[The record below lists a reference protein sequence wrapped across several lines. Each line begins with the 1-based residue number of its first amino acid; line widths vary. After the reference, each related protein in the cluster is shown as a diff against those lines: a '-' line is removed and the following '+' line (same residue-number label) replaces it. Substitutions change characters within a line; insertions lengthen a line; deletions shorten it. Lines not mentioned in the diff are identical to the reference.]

1 MIDVPWIFVKCFCP
15 GHSTEIVKNRT
26 DEEGGRA
33 RLSVS
38 AKPGHSKNGI
48 GIRFFSRLPFSMGSD
63 TRVSRGPARRGG
75 YSDGLFHRNHG
86 GRTKQFDPVGP
97 SDGTLAEY
105 SLREARRVGFD
116 RADILATAGFKLRKR
131 LMV

>member
-1 MIDVPWIFVKCFCP
+1 MIDVPWIFVKCFCL

-26 DEEGGRA
+26 DEEGAGSA
-33 RLSVS
+33 LRLRETRPFEKWHWDS
-38 AKPGHSKNGI
+38 
-48 GIRFFSRLPFSMGSD
+48 FFSRLPFSMGSD